1 MLPFVYGRK
10 SYHFNARQDKNVK
23 AQGTWVL
30 DFKQQHF
37 HILAGIYR
45 YSGWNIQIFWM
56 EYTDILTGIYLYPG
70 WNISI
75 FWLEYISILAGKYP
89 YSGWNIQPTWAS
101 YFLSDSTALI
111 AIASNNR
118 YKFHFLFFP
127 PNPKIVSYFVLSLKP
142 LSLHYGLSP

>member
-118 YKFHFLFFP
+118 YKFHFLF
-127 PNPKIVSYFVLSLKP
+127 SLLIQKLYP
-142 LSLHYGLSP
+142 TLFSV